1 MFEVTLRHEC
11 VTESYAIMLSLTVSV
26 GNFECI
32 IYKPR
37 LFDSAVAQFFGLTA
51 WSCPRWVWAM
61 PFGPCTH
68 RLAVWH

>member
-1 MFEVTLRHEC
+1 MLAPPMFEVTLRHEC

-51 WSCPRWVWAM
+51 
-61 PFGPCTH
+61 
-68 RLAVWH
+68 